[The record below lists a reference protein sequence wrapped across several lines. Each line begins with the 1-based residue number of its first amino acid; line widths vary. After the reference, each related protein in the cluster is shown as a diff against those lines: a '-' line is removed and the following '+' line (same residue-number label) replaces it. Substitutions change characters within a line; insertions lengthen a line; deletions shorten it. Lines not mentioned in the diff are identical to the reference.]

1 MKLWKRIL
9 PQLSALCPLVMAS
22 GSVVGAETDV
32 HLLLHRLLSNETF
45 NGGVYDPTQLRAQ
58 GCLRIVFPSTLRA
71 LRESIQVICQ
81 LVVSRPVNRKAEL
94 KWKLTG
100 SHLERGSG
108 VNTLKVKL
116 LLGMCSPPIT
126 VSAGIRQEEIRN
138 VG

>member
-1 MKLWKRIL
+1 
-9 PQLSALCPLVMAS
+9 MAS

-126 VSAGIRQEEIRN
+126 VSAGIDLDYFI
-138 VG
+138 VSS